1 MPDIFGGVVNSIFQP
16 GLMQG
21 KRKLERAQANS
32 NIEGLYNAMQTHQ
45 EQTIKGGAELNQ
57 SMYGRGLGRST
68 LATQEKTWFAD
79 QRGRQMYDLQ
89 NRFHIA
95 QMYKSYLKKRHR
107 YERYNYYAGMM
118 DLAVNTALTAVSMIL
133 GGAGKS
139 STTGGQ
145 AQLQSMGGAAN
156 TYASGPG
163 WEM

>member
-79 QRGRQMYDLQ
+79 QRGRQMYNLQ

-95 QMYKSYLKKRHR
+95 QMYKSYLKKRHQ
-107 YERYNYYAGMM
+107 YERFSYYSGMM
-118 DLAVNTALTAVSMIL
+118 DTAVNIALTLAM
-133 GGAGKS
+133 GPAGAAAGA
-139 STTGGQ
+139 
-145 AQLQSMGGAAN
+145 AQGGAAAAAGMGGGAN
-156 TYASGPG
+156 VYASGPE
-163 WEM
+163 WPM